1 MNKKNYY
8 IEFEK
13 VIREIDLE
21 NPPSLLLHSCCGPCS
36 TSVLELLSD
45 YFKVTLLYY
54 NPNIYPREEY
64 YKRLE
69 EQKKVLEKVD
79 GRFEIKFLEGR
90 YDPAEYFDAVKGV
103 EQLPEGSQRC
113 FNCYELRLKEAAQF
127 AKKLNMDYFAT
138 TLSVSPYKNAQIIN
152 EIGEKIAQE
161 YGVKHLPNDFK
172 KKDGYKKSVELSK
185 SWNIYRQDYCGCPFS
200 KKEAEEREK
209 K

>member
-8 IEFEK
+8 IDFEK

-54 NPNIYPREEY
+54 NPNIYPSDEY

-69 EQKKVLEKVD
+69 EQKKVLEKVN

-90 YDPAEYFDAVKGV
+90 YDPSEYFDAVKGV
-103 EQLPEGSQRC
+103 EHLPEGSQRC
-113 FNCYELRLKEAAQF
+113 FSCYEIRLKEAAQF

-138 TLSVSPYKNAQIIN
+138 TLSVSPYKNAQTIN
-152 EIGEKIAQE
+152 ELGEKIGAE

-185 SWNIYRQDYCGCPFS
+185 KWNIFRQDYCGCPFS

>member
-8 IEFEK
+8 IDFEK
-13 VIREIDLE
+13 VIRGIDLD

-45 YFKVTLLYY
+45 YFKVILLYY

-69 EQKKVLEKVD
+69 EQKKVLEKVS

-152 EIGEKIAQE
+152 ELGEKIAQE
-161 YGVKHLPNDFK
+161 YEVKHLPNDFK

-200 KKEAEEREK
+200 KKEAEEREMK
-209 K
+209 

>member
-8 IEFEK
+8 IDFEK
-13 VIREIDLE
+13 VIRGIDLE

-54 NPNIYPREEY
+54 NPNIYPSDEY

-69 EQKKVLEKVD
+69 EQKKVLDKVN

-113 FNCYELRLKEAAQF
+113 FNCYEIRLKEAAQF
-127 AKKLNMDYFAT
+127 AKNLNMDYFAT

-152 EIGEKIAQE
+152 EIGEKIANE
-161 YGVKHLPNDFK
+161 YEVKHLPNDFK

-200 KKEAEEREK
+200 KREAEEREK

>member
-8 IEFEK
+8 IDFEK

-69 EQKKVLEKVD
+69 EQKKVLEKIN
-79 GRFEIKFLEGR
+79 GRFEIEFLEGR

-113 FNCYELRLKEAAQF
+113 FNCYEIRLKEAAQV
-127 AKKLNMDYFAT
+127 AKKLHMDYFAT

-161 YGVKHLPNDFK
+161 YEVKHLPNDFK

-200 KKEAEEREK
+200 KREAEEREK

>member
-8 IEFEK
+8 IDFEK

-54 NPNIYPREEY
+54 NPNIYPSDEY

-69 EQKKVLEKVD
+69 EQKKVLEKVN

-90 YDPAEYFDAVKGV
+90 YDPSEYFDAVKGV
-103 EQLPEGSQRC
+103 EHLPEGSQRC
-113 FNCYELRLKEAAQF
+113 FNCYEIRLKEAAQF
-127 AKKLNMDYFAT
+127 AKNLNMDYFAT

-152 EIGEKIAQE
+152 ELGEKIANE

-185 SWNIYRQDYCGCPFS
+185 KWNIYRQDYCGCPFS
-200 KKEAEEREK
+200 KREAEEREK

>member
-8 IEFEK
+8 IDFEK

-69 EQKKVLEKVD
+69 EQKKVLEKVS

-127 AKKLNMDYFAT
+127 AKNLNMDYFAT

-200 KKEAEEREK
+200 KREAEEREK

>member
-8 IEFEK
+8 IDFEK

-54 NPNIYPREEY
+54 NPNIYPSDEY

-69 EQKKVLEKVD
+69 EQKKVLDKVN

-90 YDPAEYFDAVKGV
+90 YDPSEYFDAVKGV
-103 EQLPEGSQRC
+103 EHLPEGSQRC

-127 AKKLNMDYFAT
+127 AKNLNMDYFAT

-161 YGVKHLPNDFK
+161 YEVNHLPNDFK

-200 KKEAEEREK
+200 KREAEERERK
-209 K
+209 

>member
-45 YFKVTLLYY
+45 YFKITLLYY

-69 EQKKVLEKVD
+69 EQKKVLEKVN

-127 AKKLNMDYFAT
+127 AKNLNMDYFAT

-152 EIGEKIAQE
+152 KLGEKIAQE

-185 SWNIYRQDYCGCPFS
+185 DWNIYRQDYCGCPFS
-200 KKEAEEREK
+200 KREAEEREK

>member
-8 IEFEK
+8 IDFEK

-36 TSVLELLSD
+36 TSVLELLND

-54 NPNIYPREEY
+54 NPNIYPSEEY

-69 EQKKVLEKVD
+69 EQKKVLDKVN

-90 YDPAEYFDAVKGV
+90 YHPSEYFDAVKGV

-127 AKKLNMDYFAT
+127 AKNLNMDYFAT

-200 KKEAEEREK
+200 KREAEEREK

>member
-8 IEFEK
+8 IDFEK

-36 TSVLELLSD
+36 TSVLEIVSN

-54 NPNIYPREEY
+54 NPNIYPSDEY

-69 EQKKVLEKVD
+69 EQKKVLEKVN

-127 AKKLNMDYFAT
+127 AKNLNMDYFAT

-200 KKEAEEREK
+200 KREAEEREK

>member
-69 EQKKVLEKVD
+69 EQKKVLEKVN

-127 AKKLNMDYFAT
+127 AKDLNMDYFAT

-152 EIGEKIAQE
+152 ELGEKIANE
-161 YGVKHLPNDFK
+161 YGVKHLSNDFK

-185 SWNIYRQDYCGCPFS
+185 KWNIYRQDYCGCPFS
-200 KKEAEEREK
+200 KREAEEREK

>member
-45 YFKVTLLYY
+45 YFKITLLYY
-54 NPNIYPREEY
+54 NPNICPSEEY

-69 EQKKVLEKVD
+69 EQKKVLEKVS

-90 YDPAEYFDAVKGV
+90 YDPEEYFDAVKGV

-127 AKKLNMDYFAT
+127 AKKFNMDYFAT

-161 YGVKHLPNDFK
+161 YEVNHLPNDFK

-185 SWNIYRQDYCGCPFS
+185 DWNIYRQDYCGCPFS
-200 KKEAEEREK
+200 KREAEERERK
-209 K
+209 

>member
-8 IEFEK
+8 IDFEK

-36 TSVLELLSD
+36 TSVLELLND

-54 NPNIYPREEY
+54 NPNIYPSEEY

-69 EQKKVLEKVD
+69 EQKKVLDKVN

-152 EIGEKIAQE
+152 ELGEKIGAE

-185 SWNIYRQDYCGCPFS
+185 KWNIYRQDYCGCPFS
-200 KKEAEEREK
+200 KKEAEEREMK
-209 K
+209 

>member
-8 IEFEK
+8 IDFEK

-69 EQKKVLEKVD
+69 EQKKVLEKVS

-113 FNCYELRLKEAAQF
+113 FNCYELRLKEAAQV
-127 AKKLNMDYFAT
+127 AKKLHMDYFAT

-152 EIGEKIAQE
+152 ELGEKIGAE

>member
-8 IEFEK
+8 IDFEK

-54 NPNIYPREEY
+54 NPNIYPSDEY

-69 EQKKVLEKVD
+69 EQKKVLDKVN

-90 YDPAEYFDAVKGV
+90 YDPSEYFDAVKGV
-103 EQLPEGSQRC
+103 EHLPEGSQRC

-127 AKKLNMDYFAT
+127 AKNLNMDYFAT

-152 EIGEKIAQE
+152 ELGEKIANE
-161 YGVKHLPNDFK
+161 YGVLHLPNDFK

-200 KKEAEEREK
+200 KREAEEREK

>member
-8 IEFEK
+8 IDFEK
-13 VIREIDLE
+13 VIGEIDLE

-54 NPNIYPREEY
+54 NPNIYPSEEY

-69 EQKKVLEKVD
+69 EQKKVLEKVS

-90 YDPAEYFDAVKGV
+90 YDPEEYFDAVKGV

-127 AKKLNMDYFAT
+127 AKNLNMDYFTT

-152 EIGEKIAQE
+152 ELGEKIGAE

-185 SWNIYRQDYCGCPFS
+185 KWNIYRQDYCGCPFS

>member
-13 VIREIDLE
+13 VIRGIDLD

-54 NPNIYPREEY
+54 NPNIYPSDEY

-69 EQKKVLEKVD
+69 EQKKVLGKVN
-79 GRFEIKFLEGR
+79 GRFKIDFLEGR

-103 EQLPEGSQRC
+103 EHLPEGSQRC
-113 FNCYELRLKEAAQF
+113 FNCYELRLREAAQF
-127 AKKLNMDYFAT
+127 AKKLHIDYFAT

-152 EIGEKIAQE
+152 ELGEKIAQE
-161 YGVKHLPNDFK
+161 YEVNHLPNDFK

-200 KKEAEEREK
+200 KREAEERERK
-209 K
+209 

>member
-13 VIREIDLE
+13 VIRGIDLE
-21 NPPSLLLHSCCGPCS
+21 NPPSLFLHSCCGPCS

-54 NPNIYPREEY
+54 NPNIYPSDEY

-69 EQKKVLEKVD
+69 EQKKVLEKVS

-90 YDPAEYFDAVKGV
+90 YDPTEYFDAVKGV

-113 FNCYELRLKEAAQF
+113 FNCYELRLKEAAQV
-127 AKKLNMDYFAT
+127 AKKLHMDYFAT

-200 KKEAEEREK
+200 KREAEERERK
-209 K
+209 

>member
-13 VIREIDLE
+13 VIRGIDLE
-21 NPPSLLLHSCCGPCS
+21 NPPSLLLHSCCGSCS

-69 EQKKVLEKVD
+69 EQKKVLEKVS

-127 AKKLNMDYFAT
+127 AKNLNMDYFAT

-152 EIGEKIAQE
+152 EIGEKIGAE

-172 KKDGYKKSVELSK
+172 KKNGYKKSVELSK
-185 SWNIYRQDYCGCPFS
+185 KWNIYRQDYCGCPFS
-200 KKEAEEREK
+200 KREAEEREK

>member
-13 VIREIDLE
+13 VIRGIDLE

-54 NPNIYPREEY
+54 NPNIYPSDEY

-69 EQKKVLEKVD
+69 EQKKVLEKVN

-103 EQLPEGSQRC
+103 EHLPEGSQRC

-127 AKKLNMDYFAT
+127 AKNLNMDYFAT

-152 EIGEKIAQE
+152 ELGEKIGAE

-172 KKDGYKKSVELSK
+172 KKNGYKKSVELSK
-185 SWNIYRQDYCGCPFS
+185 KWNIYRQDYCGCPFS
-200 KKEAEEREK
+200 KREAEERERK
-209 K
+209 

>member
-1 MNKKNYY
+1 MNKKNCY
-8 IEFEK
+8 IDFEK

-36 TSVLELLSD
+36 TSVLELLSE

-54 NPNIYPREEY
+54 NPNIYPSDEY

-69 EQKKVLEKVD
+69 EQKKVLDKVN

-113 FNCYELRLKEAAQF
+113 FNCYEIRLKEAAQF
-127 AKKLNMDYFAT
+127 AKNLNMDYFAT

-152 EIGEKIAQE
+152 ELGEKIANE

-200 KKEAEEREK
+200 KREAEEREK

>member
-8 IEFEK
+8 IDFEK
-13 VIREIDLE
+13 VIRGIDLE
-21 NPPSLLLHSCCGPCS
+21 NPLSLLLHSCCGPCS

-54 NPNIYPREEY
+54 NPNIYPSEEY

-69 EQKKVLEKVD
+69 EQKKVLEKVN

-127 AKKLNMDYFAT
+127 AKDLNMDYFAT

-152 EIGEKIAQE
+152 ELGEKIANE

-185 SWNIYRQDYCGCPFS
+185 DWNIYRQDYCGCPFS
-200 KKEAEEREK
+200 KREAEEREK

>member
-54 NPNIYPREEY
+54 NPNIYPSDEY

-69 EQKKVLEKVD
+69 EQKKVLEKVN

-127 AKKLNMDYFAT
+127 AKNLNMDYFAT

-152 EIGEKIAQE
+152 ELGEKIAQE
-161 YGVKHLPNDFK
+161 YEVNHLPNDFK

>member
-8 IEFEK
+8 IDFEK
-13 VIREIDLE
+13 VIGEIDLE

-69 EQKKVLEKVD
+69 EQKKVLEKVN
-79 GRFEIKFLEGR
+79 GRFEIEFLEGR

-127 AKKLNMDYFAT
+127 AKNLNMDYFAT

-152 EIGEKIAQE
+152 ELGEKIAQE
-161 YGVKHLPNDFK
+161 YEVKHLPNDFK

-185 SWNIYRQDYCGCPFS
+185 KWNIYRQDYCGCPSS

-209 K
+209 

>member
-13 VIREIDLE
+13 VIRGIDLE

-36 TSVLELLSD
+36 TSVLELVSN

-54 NPNIYPREEY
+54 NPNIYPSDEY

-69 EQKKVLEKVD
+69 EQKKVLEKVN

-103 EQLPEGSQRC
+103 EHLPEGSQRC
-113 FNCYELRLKEAAQF
+113 FSCYELRLKEAAQF
-127 AKKLNMDYFAT
+127 AKDLNMDYFAT
-138 TLSVSPYKNAQIIN
+138 TLSVSPYKNAQTIN
-152 EIGEKIAQE
+152 ELGEKIAQE

-185 SWNIYRQDYCGCPFS
+185 DWNIYRQDYCGCPFS
-200 KKEAEEREK
+200 KREAEERERK
-209 K
+209 

>member
-8 IEFEK
+8 IDFEK
-13 VIREIDLE
+13 VISEIDLE

-69 EQKKVLEKVD
+69 EQKKVLEKVN

-113 FNCYELRLKEAAQF
+113 FNCYELRLKEAAEF
-127 AKKLNMDYFAT
+127 AKNLNMDYFAT

-152 EIGEKIAQE
+152 ELGEKIAQE
-161 YGVKHLPNDFK
+161 YEVKHLPNDFK

-185 SWNIYRQDYCGCPFS
+185 KWNIYRQDYCGCPFS
-200 KKEAEEREK
+200 KREEEEREK

>member
-13 VIREIDLE
+13 VIRGIDLE

-36 TSVLELLSD
+36 TSVLELVSD

-54 NPNIYPREEY
+54 NPNIYPSDEY

-69 EQKKVLEKVD
+69 EQKKVLEKVN
-79 GRFEIKFLEGR
+79 GRFKIEFLEGR
-90 YDPAEYFDAVKGV
+90 YDPSEYFDAVKGV
-103 EQLPEGSQRC
+103 EHLPEGSQRC
-113 FNCYELRLKEAAQF
+113 FNCYEIRLREAAQF
-127 AKKLNMDYFAT
+127 AKKLHMDYFAT

-152 EIGEKIAQE
+152 ELGEKIAQE
-161 YGVKHLPNDFK
+161 YEVNHLPNDFK

-200 KKEAEEREK
+200 KKEAEERERK
-209 K
+209 

>member
-54 NPNIYPREEY
+54 NPNIYPSDEY

-69 EQKKVLEKVD
+69 EQKRVLEKVN

-152 EIGEKIAQE
+152 ELGEKIAQE

-200 KKEAEEREK
+200 KREAEEREMK
-209 K
+209 

>member
-69 EQKKVLEKVD
+69 EQKKVLEKVN

-127 AKKLNMDYFAT
+127 AKDLNMDYFAT

-152 EIGEKIAQE
+152 ELGEKIANE
-161 YGVKHLPNDFK
+161 YGVKHLSNDFK

-185 SWNIYRQDYCGCPFS
+185 KWNIYRQDYCGCPFS

>member
-13 VIREIDLE
+13 VIRGIDLE

-36 TSVLELLSD
+36 TSVLELVSD

-54 NPNIYPREEY
+54 NPNIYPSDEY

-69 EQKKVLEKVD
+69 EQKKVLEKVN
-79 GRFEIKFLEGR
+79 GRFKIEFLEGR
-90 YDPAEYFDAVKGV
+90 YDPAEYFGAVKGV
-103 EQLPEGSQRC
+103 EHLPEGSQRC
-113 FNCYELRLKEAAQF
+113 FNCYELRLREAAQF
-127 AKKLNMDYFAT
+127 AKKLHMDYFAT
-138 TLSVSPYKNAQIIN
+138 TLSVSPYKNAQTIN
-152 EIGEKIAQE
+152 ELGEKIAQE
-161 YGVKHLPNDFK
+161 YEVNHLPNDFK

-200 KKEAEEREK
+200 KKEAEERERK
-209 K
+209 